1 MQTAK
6 IDVAPFVVLHIR
18 SMTRDSVER
27 AERYTT
33 ARDSWIEMVEG
44 VQGGRPV
51 IKGTGLTVS
60 AIYGRMSSG
69 ETVQHLVADYPDIP
83 SEALEAVFI

>member
-1 MQTAK
+1 M
-6 IDVAPFVVLHIR
+6 
-18 SMTRDSVER
+18 
-27 AERYTT
+27 T
-33 ARDSWIEMVEG
+33 ARDFWIEMVEG

-69 ETVQHLVADYPDIP
+69 DTVQHLVADYP
-83 SEALEAVFI
+83 AVGELVDRLSQRLDAIAIEFWRENPYP